1 MSWGHAVSKN
11 LLQWEELD
19 QVMYP
24 DRDGTIFSGCGWKQD
39 EKLMFYYTSAGGDTP
54 WSKDRGFVQKLA
66 ISTDGGMTL
75 QKQPEIIVDKI
86 GKDTRDPK
94 IFWHEETK
102 AYIMVIYIEGN
113 EFGILRST
121 DMYNWEISQRFEL
134 EEAWEC
140 PNLMKVPTE
149 EGGHKWMF
157 WSADGF
163 YYWGEFDGYRFTT
176 DGKKH
181 MAYLGTEQYAAQ
193 TYAGVEDRIIQ
204 ISWLRLENTGE
215 VYTGAMGIPREIIC
229 RKKGDDYV
237 LVQKPV
243 RELKATTQGD
253 SPVKIINID
262 LEEKFGQL
270 VFNINRSKIEITEE
284 LLTIDDKKYRIVDK
298 VSHIQMI
305 VDNNIIEVAISH
317 DIIIGV
323 FKLKNSHKEF
333 KYKLTDKAQ
342 ICISVLEETWQH

>member
-140 PNLMKVPTE
+140 PNLIKVPTE

-157 WSADGF
+157 
-163 YYWGEFDGYRFTT
+163 
-176 DGKKH
+176 
-181 MAYLGTEQYAAQ
+181 
-193 TYAGVEDRIIQ
+193 
-204 ISWLRLENTGE
+204 
-215 VYTGAMGIPREIIC
+215 
-229 RKKGDDYV
+229 
-237 LVQKPV
+237 
-243 RELKATTQGD
+243 
-253 SPVKIINID
+253 
-262 LEEKFGQL
+262 
-270 VFNINRSKIEITEE
+270 
-284 LLTIDDKKYRIVDK
+284 
-298 VSHIQMI
+298 
-305 VDNNIIEVAISH
+305 
-317 DIIIGV
+317 
-323 FKLKNSHKEF
+323 
-333 KYKLTDKAQ
+333 
-342 ICISVLEETWQH
+342 